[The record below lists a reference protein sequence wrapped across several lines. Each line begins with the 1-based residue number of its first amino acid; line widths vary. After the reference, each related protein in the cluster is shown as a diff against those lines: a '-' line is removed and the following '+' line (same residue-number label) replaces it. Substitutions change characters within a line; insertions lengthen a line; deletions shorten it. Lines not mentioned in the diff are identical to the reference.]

1 MRRILAHP
9 RSRIARAPR
18 PPADQ
23 AIPGLPARLAAL
35 RLLHGVLAL
44 GRPLDTLLG
53 GTLGSLPPN
62 DRGLAHAIVLG
73 VLRHLPDLDAA
84 IDSATPRPL
93 PDDARARLALRIAL
107 AQAWVLGTPPH
118 AVVATALALLEGG
131 PRRLAH
137 AVLTRLLGEG
147 AAWADPPTLPASWGD
162 RWTAAYGADATLR
175 IAAALGQEPPLDL
188 TLRDATQTAQWTE
201 QLGGVSL
208 APGHV
213 RLPRAGDVTAL
224 PGFAEGV
231 WWVQDL
237 AASLPAR
244 LLAPA
249 PGEAVLDLCA
259 APGGKTL
266 QLAAMGARVTA
277 VDIAERRLALVAQN
291 LARTRLIAELVTADA
306 LAWAPPGPQTA
317 ILLDAPCSATGTAR
331 RHPDVLH
338 LKAARDFAPVIETQ
352 AALLARAAG
361 WLAPGGRMIYCTCSL
376 EPEEGEAQIERLL
389 AADPAMRLVP
399 VDAAVL
405 PSGLASAPRGWLRTL
420 PGQIAGGI
428 DGFFIAH
435 LARA

>member
-1 MRRILAHP
+1 MAHP
-9 RSRIARAPR
+9 RTRAQR
-18 PPADQ
+18 PPPDQ

-35 RLLHGVLAL
+35 RLLHGVLDL
-44 GRPLDTLLG
+44 GRPLDALLG

-93 PDDARARLALRIAL
+93 PPDARARMALRIGL

-118 AVVATALALLEGG
+118 AVTATALALLEGG

-137 AVLTRLLGEG
+137 ALFTRLLGE
-147 AAWADPPTLPASWGD
+147 ATPLPEPPTLPEPWAD
-162 RWTAAYGADATLR
+162 RWTAAYGAAATSA
-175 IAAALGQEPPLDL
+175 IAHALGQEPPLDL
-188 TLRDATQTAQWTE
+188 TLRDAAETADWAGR
-201 QLGGVSL
+201 LGAISL
-208 APGHV
+208 MPGHL

-224 PGFAEGV
+224 PGFTEGA

-244 LLAPA
+244 LLGVA

-266 QLAAMGARVTA
+266 QLATMGARVTA
-277 VDIAERRLALVAQN
+277 LDIADRRLALVTQN
-291 LARTRLIAELVTADA
+291 LARTGLSAELMAADA
-306 LAWAPPGPQTA
+306 LVWQPPAPQTA

-338 LKAARDFAPVIETQ
+338 LKAARDFAPVLELQ
-352 AALLARAAG
+352 AAMLARAAA
-361 WLAPGGRMIYCTCSL
+361 WLAPGGRLIYCTCSL

-389 AADPAMRLVP
+389 AVDPSMRLAP
-399 VDAAVL
+399 IDAAVL
-405 PSGLASAPRGWLRTL
+405 PADLAPDPRGWLRTL

-428 DGFFIAH
+428 DGFFIT
-435 LARA
+435 LLTRG